1 MIDRSE
7 FIEELELRE
16 SIQKMI
22 RIAKSKRFTKAK
34 EAWLEERKFRELL
47 SELIVEV
54 AAEDPA
60 DNPYDSTGINA
71 LADMFKNTN
80 YLQVIRSS
88 YKQLT
93 SNEEQRK
100 SFRKMFLNLINRLMI
115 QIANREDAGQDVE
128 SAADL
133 KDMSLTEEVEIDI
146 EDDGLNDMSKFIDVP
161 DVTGSSEEEEKTT
174 IDDDPRDVEIS
185 DVDKKGSKNA
195 LEAFE
200 DVESTIIKHFAG
212 MDEKDREEFRD
223 YALTN
228 TKLYMDQFESELE
241 NPANL
246 QEPESPDYDPN
257 AAEADDLPG
266 DEDLG
271 FDLAGDEETEI

>member
-34 EAWLEERKFRELL
+34 ETWLEERKFRELL

-133 KDMSLTEEVEIDI
+133 KNMSLTEEVEIDI

-200 DVESTIIKHFAG
+200 DIESTIIKHFTG

-257 AAEADDLPG
+257 AAAGDDLPG

>member
-161 DVTGSSEEEEKTT
+161 DVTGSSEEEKTT

>member
-22 RIAKSKRFTKAK
+22 KLAKSRRFAK
-34 EAWLEERKFRELL
+34 DKDKWIHENKIRNFI

-54 AAEDPA
+54 ATEDPA
-60 DNPYDSTGINA
+60 DSPYDSTGINA

-93 SNEEQRK
+93 SDPEQRK

-133 KDMSLTEEVEIDI
+133 KLNEEIDIDI
-146 EDDGLNDMSKFIDVP
+146 EDDSLSDMSKFIDVP
-161 DVTGSSEEEEKTT
+161 GVTGSEEDDEDPF
-174 IDDDPRDVEIS
+174 DDDPRDIEIS

-195 LEAFE
+195 VEAFE
-200 DVESTIIKHFAG
+200 DIESTIIKHFAG
-212 MDEKDREEFRD
+212 MDKKDREDFRD

-228 TKLYMDQFESELE
+228 TKLYMDQFESELGD
-241 NPANL
+241 PANL
-246 QEPESPDYDPN
+246 EEPESPDYDPN
-257 AAEADDLPG
+257 ATSGDDLP
-266 DEDLG
+266 DEENLG
-271 FDLAGDEETEI
+271 FDLAADEEVEI

>member
-228 TKLYMDQFESELE
+228 TKLYMNQFESELE

>member
-22 RIAKSKRFTKAK
+22 KLAKSRRFTKAK
-34 EAWLEERKFRELL
+34 EGWLEERQFRNLV

-93 SNEEQRK
+93 SDADQRK

-133 KDMSLTEEVEIDI
+133 KLNEDVDIDI
-146 EDDGLNDMSKFIDVP
+146 EDDALNDMSKFIDVP
-161 DVTGSSEEEEKTT
+161 GLTGSEDEEDPF
-174 IDDDPRDVEIS
+174 DDDPRDVEIS

-195 LEAFE
+195 VDAFE
-200 DVESTIIKHFAG
+200 SVESTIIKHFAG
-212 MDEKDREEFRD
+212 MDKKDREDFRD

-228 TKLYMDQFESELE
+228 TKLYMDQFESELG
-241 NPANL
+241 NPDSL
-246 QEPESPDYDPN
+246 EEPASPDYNPD
-257 AAEADDLPG
+257 AASSDDLPG
-266 DEDLG
+266 EEDLG
-271 FDLAGDEETEI
+271 FDLAGDDEVEI